1 MILLIQATGQV
12 PLLNLVR
19 LVYMPLLTFFYLTYL
34 TTGRTNDDSSRKDM
48 HVNETSLRMEEMA
61 S

>member
-19 LVYMPLLTFFYLTYL
+19 LVCMPLLTFFYLTYL
-34 TTGRTNDDSSRKDM
+34 TTGRTNDDSGRKDM

-61 S
+61 T